1 MCYADEE
8 TKTMPLEHLTLGL
21 LAGGLTDNQMKD
33 VMGTLGQTTHL
44 DFFDFLSYIP
54 LFLHIHDNILN
65 NPLGG
70 VT

>member
-8 TKTMPLEHLTLGL
+8 SKTMSLEHLMLEL
-21 LAGGLTDNQMKD
+21 SAGGLPEARRRD
-33 VMGTLGQTTHL
+33 VLATLGQTTHL

-70 VT
+70 VS